1 MKLVCSLTLLLAS
14 SSLFASPSTLPAG
27 IAWEQG
33 DVPAAFARAK
43 AEKKPL
49 FLYWGATWCP
59 PCNQVKATIFNQQR
73 FIDRTRQ
80 FIPVYVD
87 GDSPGA
93 QKLASQ
99 FKVRGYPSMIL
110 FKPDGTE
117 ITRLPGEV
125 DADRYLSTLESG
137 LRNARPVKETLAG
150 ALRGEAL
157 SSDDWRFLADYS
169 WESDQGQLI
178 DENQLGATLKTLAQ
192 AVPATESYASVHL
205 RLKAIAVGAG
215 DEKATASTGDLALL
229 QKILT
234 DKALSRDNFDV
245 LVNSATDIVSLL
257 SKPQTTERA
266 ALVSQWQKSLHTLA
280 SDNSLSA
287 NDRLSALTSQVALAR
302 LDTAK
307 DAALPAI
314 LIKEV
319 REKVA
324 AADKATTNGYERQSV
339 ISTAAYTL
347 SEAGLADES
356 DLLLKAELK
365 RSHAPYYFMLSLGAN
380 AKKRG
385 DKAGALGWYEE
396 AYKKSEGPATRVQW
410 GSSYISALVDLAPE
424 SDERIEKAA
433 QSVLQEVSATPNAF
447 YERSRRSIEK
457 IVSKLT
463 VWNKD
468 KQHDATVQRVF
479 TQLDGICS
487 KLPAADPQRTTC
499 QDILKP
505 KA

>member
-1 MKLVCSLTLLLAS
+1 MKFAYSLTLLLAS

-205 RLKAIAVGAG
+205 RLKAIAVSAG

-257 SKPQTTERA
+257 SKAQTTERA
-266 ALVSQWQKSLHTLA
+266 ALVGQWQKSLQTLA
-280 SDNSLSA
+280 GDNSLSA

-347 SEAGLADES
+347 SEAGLGDES

-463 VWNKD
+463 LWNKD
-468 KQHDATVQRVF
+468 KQHDATVQRVL

>member
-125 DADRYLSTLESG
+125 DAERYLSTLESG

-178 DENQLGATLKTLAQ
+178 EEDQLGATLKTLAQ

-205 RLKAIAVGAG
+205 RLKAIAISAG

-266 ALVSQWQKSLHTLA
+266 ALVGQWQKSLQTLA
-280 SDNSLSA
+280 GDNSLSA
-287 NDRLSALTSQVALAR
+287 NDRLSALTSQVALAK

-319 REKVA
+319 R
-324 AADKATTNGYERQSV
+324 
-339 ISTAAYTL
+339 
-347 SEAGLADES
+347 
-356 DLLLKAELK
+356 
-365 RSHAPYYFMLSLGAN
+365 
-380 AKKRG
+380 
-385 DKAGALGWYEE
+385 
-396 AYKKSEGPATRVQW
+396 
-410 GSSYISALVDLAPE
+410 
-424 SDERIEKAA
+424 
-433 QSVLQEVSATPNAF
+433 
-447 YERSRRSIEK
+447 
-457 IVSKLT
+457 
-463 VWNKD
+463 
-468 KQHDATVQRVF
+468 
-479 TQLDGICS
+479 
-487 KLPAADPQRTTC
+487 
-499 QDILKP
+499 
-505 KA
+505 

>member
-1 MKLVCSLTLLLAS
+1 MKLVCSLALLLAS
-14 SSLFASPSTLPAG
+14 SSIFASPSTLPAG

-192 AVPATESYASVHL
+192 AVPVTEGYASVHL
-205 RLKAIAVGAG
+205 RLKAIAISAG
-215 DEKATASTGDLALL
+215 DEKATASAGDLALL

-257 SKPQTTERA
+257 SKAQTPERA
-266 ALVSQWQKSLHTLA
+266 ALVNQWQKSLQTLA
-280 SDNSLSA
+280 GDNSLSA

-347 SEAGLADES
+347 SEAGLSDES

-424 SDERIEKAA
+424 SDERIEKAT

-463 VWNKD
+463 LWNKD

-499 QDILKP
+499 QEILKP

>member
-178 DENQLGATLKTLAQ
+178 EEDKLGATLKTLAQ

-215 DEKATASTGDLALL
+215 DEKTTASTGDLALL

-257 SKPQTTERA
+257 TKAQTTERA
-266 ALVSQWQKSLHTLA
+266 ALVNQWQKSLQTLVG
-280 SDNSLSA
+280 DNSLSA

-347 SEAGLADES
+347 SEAGLSDES

-410 GSSYISALVDLAPE
+410 GSSYISALVDLAPQ

-463 VWNKD
+463 LWNKD
-468 KQHDATVQRVF
+468 KQHDATVQRVL

>member
-1 MKLVCSLTLLLAS
+1 
-14 SSLFASPSTLPAG
+14 
-27 IAWEQG
+27 
-33 DVPAAFARAK
+33 
-43 AEKKPL
+43 
-49 FLYWGATWCP
+49 
-59 PCNQVKATIFNQQR
+59 
-73 FIDRTRQ
+73 
-80 FIPVYVD
+80 
-87 GDSPGA
+87 
-93 QKLASQ
+93 
-99 FKVRGYPSMIL
+99 
-110 FKPDGTE
+110 
-117 ITRLPGEV
+117 
-125 DADRYLSTLESG
+125 
-137 LRNARPVKETLAG
+137 
-150 ALRGEAL
+150 
-157 SSDDWRFLADYS
+157 
-169 WESDQGQLI
+169 
-178 DENQLGATLKTLAQ
+178 
-192 AVPATESYASVHL
+192 
-205 RLKAIAVGAG
+205 
-215 DEKATASTGDLALL
+215 
-229 QKILT
+229 
-234 DKALSRDNFDV
+234 
-245 LVNSATDIVSLL
+245 
-257 SKPQTTERA
+257 
-266 ALVSQWQKSLHTLA
+266 
-280 SDNSLSA
+280 
-287 NDRLSALTSQVALAR
+287 
-302 LDTAK
+302 
-307 DAALPAI
+307 
-314 LIKEV
+314 EV

-324 AADKATTNGYERQSV
+324 SADKATTNGYERQSV

-347 SEAGLADES
+347 SEAGLGDES

-410 GSSYISALVDLAPE
+410 GSSYISALVDLAPQ

-468 KQHDATVQRVF
+468 KQHDATVQRVL

>member
-1 MKLVCSLTLLLAS
+1 MKFAYSLTLLLAS

-87 GDSPGA
+87 GDGPGA

-178 DENQLGATLKTLAQ
+178 NENQLGATLKTLAQ

-205 RLKAIAVGAG
+205 QLKAIAVSAG

-257 SKPQTTERA
+257 SKAQTTERA
-266 ALVSQWQKSLHTLA
+266 ALVGQWQKSLQTLA
-280 SDNSLSA
+280 GDNSLSA

-347 SEAGLADES
+347 SEAGLGDES

-463 VWNKD
+463 LWNKD
-468 KQHDATVQRVF
+468 KQHEATVQRVL